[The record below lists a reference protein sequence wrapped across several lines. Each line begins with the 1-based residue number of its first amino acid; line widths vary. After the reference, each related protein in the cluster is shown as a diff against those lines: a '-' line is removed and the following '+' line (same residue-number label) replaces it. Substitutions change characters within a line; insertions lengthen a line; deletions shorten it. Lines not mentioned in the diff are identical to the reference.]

1 MYPEM
6 SHLPDFWAA
15 EKWTDDKWSVY
26 LERQERRSGFRKWFD
41 QFAHRLMGTFL
52 PEQFWLDREADQ
64 WPSKTGSYDPC
75 EDHYNWL
82 LGANRKEEA
91 AALKE
96 ESVSRRPQFVK
107 YLP

>member
-1 MYPEM
+1 MGRYR
-6 SHLPDFWAA
+6 S
-15 EKWTDDKWSVY
+15 EK
-26 LERQERRSGFRKWFD
+26 
-41 QFAHRLMGTFL
+41 
-52 PEQFWLDREADQ
+52 FWLDREANQ

-82 LGANRKEEA
+82 LGAGRVAEA

-96 ESVSRRPQFVK
+96 EAVNRRSQFAK

>member
-6 SHLPDFWAA
+6 SHLPDFWNA
-15 EKWTDDKWSVY
+15 ENWTDDKYEVY
-26 LERQERRSGFRKWFD
+26 LMRQEKRSGFRKWFD
-41 QFAHRLMGTFL
+41 QFAHRMMGKFL
-52 PEQFWLDREADQ
+52 PEEFWTNREANQ

-82 LGANRKEEA
+82 RGAGRDGEA
-91 AALKE
+91 DALKAE
-96 ESVSRRPQFVK
+96 AVDRRSEFAE

>member
-6 SHLPDFWAA
+6 SHLPGFWDS
-15 EKWTDDKWSVY
+15 EKWTDAPWSVY

-41 QFAHRLMGTFL
+41 QFAHRMMGTFL
-52 PEQFWLDREADQ
+52 PEKFWYDREADQ

-82 LGANRKEEA
+82 LGAGREEAA

-96 ESVSRRPQFVK
+96 EAVSRRPEFEK